1 VKRFP
6 ALRKVVVLLSSA
18 RRLLRWSGDWTPTA
32 PGAIGASLKSVLDAP
47 TRPLETSTPASG
59 ELSNNSAISV
69 YRSNLA
75 STAVSFAWNSSLG
88 ICHGLFANNR
98 HAVEPTTL
106 SLIPFGHGLDPQ
118 GPFAVTPLDVTLTP
132 YHMVLTYN

>member
-1 VKRFP
+1 MLQIDHWRRPRRP
-6 ALRKVVVLLSSA
+6 A
-18 RRLLRWSGDWTPTA
+18 
-32 PGAIGASLKSVLDAP
+32 ASCR
-47 TRPLETSTPASG
+47 TTG
-59 ELSNNSAISV
+59 AISV

-98 HAVEPTTL
+98 HAVEPTAL